1 MELVYLW
8 VDKYKN
14 ISNQGFNLSSKFKCS
29 YNTDTN
35 ELTINETENKIDDI
49 FPKNISVLALI
60 GENGSGKSAL
70 AEMIFLLFYQP
81 RDSDYSANNQ
91 KNKTLLPKILSDE
104 RKKYGT
110 WAIVYNNGSF
120 YISYL
125 DTHYAHPP
133 KKPNCNVEINQLEH
147 DVFNLY
153 YNPSVEAYSSFFRE
167 YFQNQYISTIFEQ
180 SYKPKSIINAVYF
193 PNKDK
198 DILNL
203 NKIQNETILKMFK
216 AKKKIDE
223 NIIFDTFGDG
233 IKFIPKNAKFEKPK
247 KDDITRFRNNEK
259 FEEIINKAKHDLTL
273 HSLYEYIVILA
284 VEFSNSEFNDKFNSY
299 FFTDNDFIKYFE
311 NLYAKSKE
319 NNIDFLNFAYNDVE
333 NFKTFAQKLKKRDNK
348 KFRDRIMDENKI
360 LLVDF
365 YDIANLIDKMED
377 YNIDCLNDNEA
388 QKHLDDI
395 LPYIPSFIE
404 VDAEDE
410 TGRKFNDLSNGEKT
424 AIGFAY
430 SLLYYISYY
439 ENYAKEFNIILD
451 EIETAFN
458 PNWQRKLVNLVVKL
472 LENLQKNEKFKD
484 KKFML
489 TILSHSP
496 FVLSDIPSQNVVFLE
511 NGKQKYNEIKQTF
524 GANIHT
530 LLSHGFFMKDLVG
543 EFAASKID
551 EVISFLNG
559 VEYKLKQDI
568 IKIIDE
574 KNIDQEKLKQGIVEL
589 LDKENVKTKLKQS
602 ITKILDKENM
612 INREKLKQEIIKLL
626 DDEKLKE
633 CENIINTIGEP
644 IVKRQLR
651 QMLDSIR
658 LKKVDEIDTIKNEI
672 KELEN
677 RLKELENGKD

>member
-1 MELVYLW
+1 
-8 VDKYKN
+8 
-14 ISNQGFNLSSKFKCS
+14 
-29 YNTDTN
+29 
-35 ELTINETENKIDDI
+35 
-49 FPKNISVLALI
+49 
-60 GENGSGKSAL
+60 
-70 AEMIFLLFYQP
+70 
-81 RDSDYSANNQ
+81 
-91 KNKTLLPKILSDE
+91 
-104 RKKYGT
+104 
-110 WAIVYNNGSF
+110 
-120 YISYL
+120 
-125 DTHYAHPP
+125 
-133 KKPNCNVEINQLEH
+133 
-147 DVFNLY
+147 
-153 YNPSVEAYSSFFRE
+153 
-167 YFQNQYISTIFEQ
+167 
-180 SYKPKSIINAVYF
+180 
-193 PNKDK
+193 
-198 DILNL
+198 
-203 NKIQNETILKMFK
+203 
-216 AKKKIDE
+216 
-223 NIIFDTFGDG
+223 
-233 IKFIPKNAKFEKPK
+233 
-247 KDDITRFRNNEK
+247 
-259 FEEIINKAKHDLTL
+259 
-273 HSLYEYIVILA
+273 
-284 VEFSNSEFNDKFNSY
+284 
-299 FFTDNDFIKYFE
+299 
-311 NLYAKSKE
+311 
-319 NNIDFLNFAYNDVE
+319 
-333 NFKTFAQKLKKRDNK
+333 
-348 KFRDRIMDENKI
+348 
-360 LLVDF
+360 
-365 YDIANLIDKMED
+365 MED

-633 CENIINTIGEP
+633 CENIINIIGEP

-658 LKKVDEIDTIKNEI
+658 LKKVNEIDTIKNEI

-677 RLKELENGKD
+677 RLKKLENGKD